1 MVEDDLSGQDDFIFA
16 IVESKSK
23 IQKKMKPGGGFPP
36 KIEIYEPSD
45 DDDEEWT
52 SKSFDKQV
60 EGTLNTLNKKTMK
73 SDDQIFF
80 VVGTNVSSS
89 SPFIDQ
95 VLKKLDAEI
104 ISFYNPE
111 HDKILLSSTK
121 TALDEVQEKIP
132 KYLQNYVRM
141 IRPLSFNEQVSDIL
155 RRDWKDKQMVV
166 INMMPNIDETKLANY
181 VAQTRNFLTGNNTA
195 VYEDDLGDDGLV
207 FAESDFTTIKQ
218 LVEESTF
225 VYRVQAVPQ
234 GLAES
239 IKVKHKKKIEA
250 IPTSLD
256 ENTNNLPTVIVMDTG
271 VNPISSLSGIII
283 DRQSHGFSD
292 PDDSHDNLGH
302 GTAVASLSTFGEKNG
317 NSSAKIIS
325 YKIWSPENPYVAY
338 QGMLNGIKKF
348 RDVARLF
355 VTSIGLSADLQQTLA
370 IDRIIQQKNICFVC
384 SAGNI
389 QYADITREITSGKRY
404 PNYLKD
410 YPVVS
415 PGSAINAVA
424 VGSIAK
430 NKSSSGTHPNS
441 LAKEGNVSPYSC
453 CGADNPNLLEC
464 KKPDVVESGSNVN
477 FIAGQATRRGLSG
490 IESFAKSGRLSNEFF
505 GTSFSS
511 PLFMK
516 KLAEIERKYGHLIKN
531 VETLKAIL
539 FASCK
544 SDLSS
549 CVGYGQPLSFVG
561 CNNNNALCLAEG
573 TLRLSDKSDKEKI
586 TVYSDEV
593 TVKIPNSSIGK
604 ITLCIVHSDDY
615 RWDITPTLGTY
626 IRVEAHKT
634 GSDSLVEPINYYD
647 LQKET
652 NVKLLTYSFEK
663 KSMEA
668 TWRFDLIPELT
679 KKIPAKYRG
688 KINVRYGCAI
698 LLSRKP
704 DETRKSSVTQEVLA
718 VK

>member
-1 MVEDDLSGQDDFIFA
+1 MAEDEIVGQDDFIFA
-16 IVESKSK
+16 VVESKSK
-23 IQKKMKPGGGFPP
+23 TQKKNKTGGGFPP
-36 KIEIYEPSD
+36 KIEPYEPFD
-45 DDDEEWT
+45 EDDEWV

-60 EGTLNTLNKKTMK
+60 EGTLNALNKKTMK

-80 VVGTNVSSS
+80 VVGTNVSSA
-89 SPFIDQ
+89 SPFIEQ

-104 ISFYNPE
+104 ISFYNTE

-132 KYLQNYVRM
+132 KYLQNYLRM
-141 IRPLSFNEQVSDIL
+141 IRPLSFNEQVSDVL
-155 RRDWKDKQMVV
+155 RRDWKEKQMVV
-166 INMMPNIDETKLANY
+166 INMMPNIDERKLTSY
-181 VAQTRNFLTGNNTA
+181 VGQTQTFLAQNNNVIYDNELNSDGMIFTESNFA
-195 VYEDDLGDDGLV
+195 
-207 FAESDFTTIKQ
+207 TIKQ
-218 LVEESTF
+218 LVEKSTF
-225 VYRVQAVPQ
+225 VYKVQPVPQ

-239 IKVKHKKKIEA
+239 IKIKHKKKIEA
-250 IPTSLD
+250 IPASLN
-256 ENTNNLPTVIVMDTG
+256 ENISELPTIVVMDTG
-271 VNPISSLSGIII
+271 VNPISPLTGLLT
-283 DRQSHGFSD
+283 DRQSHGFPD

-302 GTAVASLSTFGEKNG
+302 GTAVASLSTFGERNG
-317 NSSAKIIS
+317 KPSAKIIS
-325 YKIWSPENPYVAY
+325 YKIWSPENPFVAF
-338 QGMLNGIKKF
+338 QGMLKGIKKF
-348 RDVARLF
+348 RENSRLF
-355 VTSIGLSADLQQTLA
+355 VTSIGLNADLQQTLA
-370 IDRIIQQKNICFVC
+370 IDKIIQQKNICFVC

-389 QYADITREITSGKRY
+389 QYDDITREISSGKRY
-404 PNYLKD
+404 PNYLKE

-415 PGSAINAVA
+415 PGNAINAVS

-430 NKSSSGTHPNS
+430 NNSSSGTHPNS
-441 LAKEGNVSPYSC
+441 LAKEGSVAPYSC
-453 CGADNPNLLEC
+453 CGTNNPNLLEC
-464 KKPDVVESGSNVN
+464 KKPDVVENGSNVN

-490 IESFAKSGRLSNEFF
+490 IESFAKNGCSSNEFF

-511 PLFMK
+511 PIFIR
-516 KLAEIERKYGHLIKN
+516 KLAEIEKKYGHRIKN

-561 CNNNNALCLAEG
+561 CNNDNALYLAEG
-573 TLRLSDKSDKEKI
+573 TLRLADKSDKEKI
-586 TVYSDEV
+586 TVYSDEITIKV
-593 TVKIPNSSIGK
+593 PNSSIGK

-626 IRVEAHKT
+626 IRAETRKT

-652 NVKLLTYSFEK
+652 NVKILTYSFEK

-668 TWRFDLIPELT
+668 TWRFNLLPELT

-688 KINVRYGCAI
+688 RINVRYGCAI
-698 LLSRKP
+698 LLSRKS
-704 DETRKSSVTQEVLA
+704 DETRKSSVTHEVLA